1 MISFR
6 TLASFAALVSGSAL
20 LGPPSLGADLTI
32 SAASQKN
39 GVALKVKNP
48 DELVFS
54 AAPGPQVDHLHV
66 YVDGELVGQTRQLK
80 GSFTLDG
87 MDLSPGKHAICIQV
101 ANRAHVATGAE
112 DCVSIHVG

>member
-39 GVALKVKNP
+39 GVTLKVKNP

>member
-6 TLASFAALVSGSAL
+6 AIALFAALVSGSAL
-20 LGPPSLGADLTI
+20 LGVPSLGAEGAV
-32 SAASQKN
+32 SAASLKD
-39 GVALKVKNP
+39 GVTLKVKNP

-112 DCVSIHVG
+112 DCVSIQVG